1 MQNEPLLFRLFTEIG
16 IISQLSESL
25 FERIMPQGMTL
36 AQFTVLNHFVRLG
49 GERSPAQLAAAFQV
63 TRATMTSTLQ
73 RLEGKRLVTLRA
85 DPGDGRAKLVS
96 ITREGQE
103 MRMAC
108 VKALEPELLRL
119 NTVIAVEQAEALL
132 PGLTELRQI
141 LDADRN
147 RPTAC

>member
-1 MQNEPLLFRLFTEIG
+1 MQNEPLLFRLFNEIG
-16 IISQLSESL
+16 IVSQLSERL
-25 FERIMPQGMTL
+25 FESVMPDGMTL

-49 GERSPAQLAAAFQV
+49 GERSPAQLAASFQV

-73 RLEGKRLVTLRA
+73 RLEGKRFVTLRA
-85 DPGDGRAKLVS
+85 DPRDGRAKLVC
-96 ITREGQE
+96 ITSAGQE

-108 VKALEPELLRL
+108 VKAVEPELLRL
-119 NTVIAVEQAEALL
+119 NTVIMEGRAEALL
-132 PGLTELRQI
+132 THLTVLRRI